1 MSDDDDRRKFALER
15 NPLESVEQF
24 EKHLADYAEKIT
36 AMEVRIHGLERA
48 VFQPLKGRCC
58 NDASQKS

>member
-15 NPLESVEQF
+15 NPLESVQAFEQ
-24 EKHLADYAEKIT
+24 HLADYAETIA

-48 VFQPLKGRCC
+48 VFKPLKGRCC
-58 NDASQKS
+58 HDPSQES

>member
-1 MSDDDDRRKFALER
+1 MSDDDDRRKFAMER

-24 EKHLADYAEKIT
+24 EQHLADYAEKIA

-58 NDASQKS
+58 HASEKP